1 MSGNLEAL
9 VSSLAMHASL
19 ELIMTGWVRSTAIIV
34 GSPAIAAVYLES
46 DTECVSKE
54 AVNKSKELARKAQG
68 IVYVTLAV
76 FAEEQEKA
84 LLVMGYTPQERVHMA
99 VPLQVVEEDG
109 KKMFVPDVEKAKLG
123 LAHGADWLD
132 PWVEARKPLD
142 AAH

>member
-19 ELIMTGWVRSTAIIV
+19 ELVLTGWVRSTAIIV

-46 DTECVSKE
+46 GTECVSEE
-54 AVNKSKELARKAQG
+54 AVKKAKELAQKAQG
-68 IVYVTLAV
+68 IVYVTLAE
-76 FAEEQEKA
+76 FAEDQEKA
-84 LLVMGYTPQERVHMA
+84 LLVMGYTPKERVHMA
-99 VPLQVVEEDG
+99 VPLTVTEQDG
-109 KKMFVPDVEKAKLG
+109 KKVYIPDVEKAKLG

-142 AAH
+142 ASH

>member
-19 ELIMTGWVRSTAIIV
+19 ELIMTGWVRSTAIIL
-34 GSPAIAAVYLES
+34 GSPAVAAVYLES
-46 DTECVSKE
+46 DTECVSEK
-54 AVNKSKELARKAQG
+54 AVEKAKELARLAQG
-68 IVYVTLAV
+68 IVYVTLAE
-76 FAEEQEKA
+76 FAEEGEKA

-99 VPLQVVEEDG
+99 VPLTVTEQEG
-109 KKMFVPDVEKAKLG
+109 KRWYVPDVEKAKLG